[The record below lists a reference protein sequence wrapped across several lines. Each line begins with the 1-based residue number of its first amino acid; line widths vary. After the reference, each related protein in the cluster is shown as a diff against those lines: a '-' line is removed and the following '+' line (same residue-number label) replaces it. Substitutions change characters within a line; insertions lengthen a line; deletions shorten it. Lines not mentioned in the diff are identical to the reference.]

1 MKELI
6 QNFPLQLEEAIQIG
20 KSYKSN
26 LPKSGYANVV
36 VSGLGG
42 SGIGADLVR
51 EYVAPHLSVP
61 FIVSKDYVIP
71 NFINSN
77 TLFIASSYSGNT
89 EETLESIKVAI
100 KKKAKIVCITSGGK
114 LAEIA
119 KKNKFDLILIPGG
132 NPPRSCLGYSFVQ
145 QLFILKNAVLLKIDF
160 EKELLASI
168 ALLRKDEKSIKKE
181 AEKIAKNI
189 FDKTPVIYAID
200 GNAAVAVRFRQQVNE
215 NGKQLC
221 WHHIVPEMNHN
232 ELVAWRTKDEKLAVV
247 IFRNETDNKRSQVRV
262 ELNKKIIKE
271 YTKTIIEIWSKGNSY
286 LERAMYLIHLGDW
299 ASWHLSELR
308 NFDCTEVKVI
318 DWLKGELAKV

>member
-6 QNFPLQLEEAIQIG
+6 QNFPLQLEEAIAIG
-20 KSYKSN
+20 KKYKSA

-100 KKKAKIVCITSGGK
+100 RKKAKIVCVTSGGK

-132 NPPRSCLGYSFVQ
+132 NPPRACLGYSFVQ
-145 QLFILKNAVLLKIDF
+145 QLFILKNAGLLKINF

-168 ALLRKDEKSIKKE
+168 SLLRKDEKSIKKE

-221 WHHIVPEMNHN
+221 WHHIIPEMNHN
-232 ELVAWRTKDEKLAVV
+232 ELVGWRTKDEKLAVI
-247 IFRNETDNKRSQVRV
+247 IFRNETDNKRSQARV

-299 ASWHLSELR
+299 ISWNLSELR

>member
-6 QNFPLQLEEAIQIG
+6 QNFPLQLEEAIAIG
-20 KSYKSN
+20 KKYKSA

-100 KKKAKIVCITSGGK
+100 RKKAKIVCVTSGGK

-132 NPPRSCLGYSFVQ
+132 NPPRACLGHLFSNYSF
-145 QLFILKNAVLLKIDF
+145 
-160 EKELLASI
+160 
-168 ALLRKDEKSIKKE
+168 
-181 AEKIAKNI
+181 
-189 FDKTPVIYAID
+189 
-200 GNAAVAVRFRQQVNE
+200 
-215 NGKQLC
+215 
-221 WHHIVPEMNHN
+221 
-232 ELVAWRTKDEKLAVV
+232 
-247 IFRNETDNKRSQVRV
+247 
-262 ELNKKIIKE
+262 
-271 YTKTIIEIWSKGNSY
+271 
-286 LERAMYLIHLGDW
+286 
-299 ASWHLSELR
+299 
-308 NFDCTEVKVI
+308 
-318 DWLKGELAKV
+318 

>member
-1 MKELI
+1 M
-6 QNFPLQLEEAIQIG
+6 
-20 KSYKSN
+20 
-26 LPKSGYANVV
+26 
-36 VSGLGG
+36 
-42 SGIGADLVR
+42 
-51 EYVAPHLSVP
+51 
-61 FIVSKDYVIP
+61 
-71 NFINSN
+71 
-77 TLFIASSYSGNT
+77 
-89 EETLESIKVAI
+89 
-100 KKKAKIVCITSGGK
+100 
-114 LAEIA
+114 
-119 KKNKFDLILIPGG
+119 
-132 NPPRSCLGYSFVQ
+132 
-145 QLFILKNAVLLKIDF
+145 LKINF

-168 ALLRKDEKSIKKE
+168 SLLRKDEKSIKKE

-221 WHHIVPEMNHN
+221 WHHIIPEMNHN
-232 ELVAWRTKDEKLAVV
+232 ELVGWRTKDEKLAVI
-247 IFRNETDNKRSQVRV
+247 IFRNETDNKRSQARV

-299 ASWHLSELR
+299 ISWNLSELR